1 MLPIE
6 ENTDDA
12 MRKIA
17 DNMEQFIGKEKYGFM
32 VLVFPFSDGP
42 SIAHYISNANRKDM
56 IKALRE
62 KADVLEA
69 KLDIVLEKNGMC

>member
-6 ENTDDA
+6 ESTDST

-17 DNMEQFIGKEKYGFM
+17 DGMEKFIGKEKYGFM
-32 VLVFPFSDGP
+32 VLVFPFSNGP
-42 SIAHYISNANRKDM
+42 SVAHYISNVNRKDM

-69 KLDIVLEKNGMC
+69 KLDISIENDDVQ